1 MHQKRILLKFFV
13 LFIITLLMNSLAK
26 AQLNAADSLLFAQI
40 FNQQKYADD
49 SAFPGNWYVNDTVQS
64 AAELQTALDSSF
76 KFQLHD
82 FDSLHT
88 MTVVDTL
95 FYDSLRNNT
104 YNFYPFVYP
113 QNDPLVNIKFTL
125 NGKTGSSYTFLFP
138 SDTASQ
144 SQTAHLIIP
153 GNGNN
158 ATSNMVQGGGY
169 HNLLCY
175 VSNHLKLYGDVYAYI
190 KPNEEARA
198 IYWNQNKLNHSYLV
212 SYLDTSMH
220 HPYGINYLLEIIAT
234 IKFLKEKYCK
244 VILYGLSEGGYAS
257 LLASLIEKPDAT
269 FVSAGYAV
277 GFDTSWSSYSILQ
290 QRFDSIVFKFH
301 KDTIKNIIAAGPTRY
316 TFSWGD
322 GDATNL
328 MQAEYDSNYTET
340 FLNDSL
346 HCSFY
351 YNYQGH
357 TFPSCGTLDSFAKI
371 IIRQPILNFF
381 ILDSTNADTMQTMVS
396 NCDTTVYNFDLYR
409 NDTLHQHFLNVQSD
423 TLLQLVD
430 SGMYEIRKITNAY
443 NDSTFCNDSIYF
455 DKKSVNATAQ
465 ITKSMMHRYTN
476 PVIDILRI
484 TQTGN
489 SRKKYYYAISD
500 ILGNEKI
507 RMQSDN
513 HIVLID
519 LQSQPSGIYILKV
532 WDETQKFS
540 GKIIKQ

>member
-64 AAELQTALDSSF
+64 TAELQTALDSSF

-104 YNFYPFVYP
+104 YNFHPFVYP

-158 ATSNMVQGGGY
+158 ATSTMVQGGGY

-175 VSNHLKLYGDVYAYI
+175 VSNHLKLYGDVYTYI

-198 IYWNQNKLNHSYLV
+198 IYWNQNKINHSYLV

-257 LLASLIEKPDAT
+257 LLASLIEKPDAAIIG
-269 FVSAGYAV
+269 AGYSV
-277 GFDTSWSSYSILQ
+277 CFDTSSKSKGILQ
-290 QRFDSIVFKFH
+290 KRFDNLVNIYNKN
-301 KDTIKNIIAAGPTRY
+301 TIKSLIAAGCTRY
-316 TFSWGD
+316 LFTWGD
-322 GDATNL
+322 EDLTRL
-328 MQAEYDSNYTET
+328 MQGEHDSNYTEK
-340 FLNDSL
+340 FFNDSL
-346 HCSFY
+346 HCSYHYKFEK
-351 YNYQGH
+351 H
-357 TFPSCGTLDSFAKI
+357 TFPSCEILDTFANM
-371 IIRQPILNFF
+371 IIRQPHLNFF
-381 ILDSTNADTMQTMVS
+381 IIDTTNIDTLKSIVS
-396 NCDTTVYNFDLYR
+396 NCDTSQYSFDLFR
-409 NDTLHQHFLNVQSD
+409 NDTLHRHYSNVKSD
-423 TLLQLVD
+423 TLILLVD
-430 SGMYEIRKITNAY
+430 SGKYYLQKIKNI
-443 NDSTFCNDSIYF
+443 NNESTTCIDSIF
-455 DKKSVNATAQ
+455 FNKKGINVKIEKPLLYNFN
-465 ITKSMMHRYTN
+465 N
-476 PVIDILRI
+476 PVTENLHIVL
-484 TQTGN
+484 TNNTT
-489 SRKKYYYAISD
+489 RKYSYSIYD
-500 ILGNEKI
+500 LLGNEKTRI
-507 RMQSDN
+507 QTDNDIITIDMQA
-513 HIVLID
+513 
-519 LQSQPSGIYILKV
+519 QPPGLYFLKIWNETEKYSSKILKL
-532 WDETQKFS
+532 
-540 GKIIKQ
+540 